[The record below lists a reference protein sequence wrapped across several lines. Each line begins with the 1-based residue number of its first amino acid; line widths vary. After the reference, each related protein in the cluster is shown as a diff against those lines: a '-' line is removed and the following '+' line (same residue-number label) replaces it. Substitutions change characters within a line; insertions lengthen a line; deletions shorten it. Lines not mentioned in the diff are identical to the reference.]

1 LKSRRDEFRF
11 TEMSQTLAI
20 ADASALEQEAD
31 PSWLKW
37 AILFSASLG
46 ALLEIVDTSI
56 VNVALND
63 MQASLGAT
71 LTEIGWVVTI
81 YSIAN
86 VIMLPMTAWL
96 GDRFGS
102 KQYFIFSLVSFTA
115 SSVLC
120 GVSQSLGMLI
130 FARFLQGL
138 GGGGLLAKA
147 QAILFKTFPKE
158 QQAAAQAVFGMVVI
172 AGPAIGPVLGG
183 YIVTALNWRWIF
195 FINVPIGIVATLMC
209 VAFLK
214 HEDPTKEALE
224 SRVDWMGIALLCI
237 AVGCL
242 QTFLEQGQQNDW
254 FASPFISSLGIGAVL
269 GTFFLLWR
277 ELTVEN
283 PVIDFRVLRHQSLAA
298 GSVMGMVLGMGLYG
312 ALFAVPIFC
321 QAILGFTAEQTGV
334 VLAPSAVIAILTFP
348 VIAKLNG
355 KIDARALISIG
366 SIITVVSMFLLQRIS
381 PQSGTGDLFWPL
393 LIRGIGTSFMFLPI
407 TLATLQ
413 PIPKQDVS
421 AASGFFNLTRQLGG
435 SVGIAILTTVLA
447 SRNAFHRNVLVE
459 KLQDSSPEPAHR
471 LAIFTGGFISKGFD
485 SVTAHHMAQRA
496 LDGMVSLQ
504 ATVMSFGD
512 IFHLVGIAFLL
523 QMPLVLLLGSG
534 KGAKMAAG
542 GH

>member
-1 LKSRRDEFRF
+1 
-11 TEMSQTLAI
+11 MNGTLTI
-20 ADASALEQEAD
+20 ANPSVLEREAD

-56 VNVALND
+56 VNVALNE

-115 SSVLC
+115 ASVLC

-147 QAILFKTFPKE
+147 QAILFKTFRRD
-158 QQAAAQAVFGMVVI
+158 QQAVAQAVFGMVVI
-172 AGPAIGPVLGG
+172 AGPAVGPVIGG

-195 FINVPIGIVATLMC
+195 FVNLPIGIVATMMC
-209 VAFLK
+209 AAFLK

-224 SRVDWMGIALLCI
+224 AKVDWLGIALLCF

-254 FASPFISSLGIGAVL
+254 FASSFISALGVGAVL

-277 ELTVEN
+277 EFTVDN
-283 PVIDFRVLRHQSLAA
+283 PIIDFRVLRHRSLAA

-321 QAILGFTAEQTGV
+321 QAILGFTAQQTGI

-348 VIAKLNG
+348 VIAKLSG
-355 KIDARALISIG
+355 KIDARILISIG
-366 SIITVVSMFLLQRIS
+366 SLITILAMFHMLQHIS
-381 PQSGTGDLFWPL
+381 PPERH
-393 LIRGIGTSFMFLPI
+393 RGPVPGLRCW
-407 TLATLQ
+407 
-413 PIPKQDVS
+413 S
-421 AASGFFNLTRQLGG
+421 AASGP
-435 SVGIAILTTVLA
+435 A
-447 SRNAFHRNVLVE
+447 SCSCPSRWRRCRRFRRKTSRPPAASSTSRASWAAASASP
-459 KLQDSSPEPAHR
+459 SSPPCSPRETRSTA
-471 LAIFTGGFISKGFD
+471 TCWSK
-485 SVTAHHMAQRA
+485 SSRQRA
-496 LDGMVSLQ
+496 PTPPIGCRS
-504 ATVMSFGD
+504 SR
-512 IFHLVGIAFLL
+512 
-523 QMPLVLLLGSG
+523 
-534 KGAKMAAG
+534 AASSPRASTA
-542 GH
+542 

>member
-1 LKSRRDEFRF
+1 MNENIA
-11 TEMSQTLAI
+11 LAGP
-20 ADASALEQEAD
+20 ASLEREAD

-37 AILFSASLG
+37 AILLSASLG

-56 VNVALND
+56 VNVALNE

-115 SSVLC
+115 ASVLC

-172 AGPAIGPVLGG
+172 AGPAIGPVVGG

-195 FINVPIGIVATLMC
+195 FVNLPIGIVATLMC

-214 HEDPTKEALE
+214 HEDPTKEALGAK
-224 SRVDWMGIALLCI
+224 VDWLGIALLCLS
-237 AVGCL
+237 VGCL

-254 FASPFISSLGIGAVL
+254 FSSAFISALGIGAVF

-277 ELTVEN
+277 ELTVAN
-283 PVIDFRVLRHQSLAA
+283 PVIDFRVLRHRSLAA

-321 QAILGFTAEQTGV
+321 QAILGFTAQQTGV

-355 KIDARALISIG
+355 KIDARILISIG
-366 SIITVVSMFLLQRIS
+366 SLITILAMFMLQAIS
-381 PQSGTGDLFWPL
+381 PQTGTEDLFWPL
-393 LIRGIGTSFMFLPI
+393 LVRGVGTSFMFLPI

-413 PIPKQDVS
+413 PIPKEDVS

-435 SVGIAILTTVLA
+435 SIGIAILTTLLA

-459 KLQDSSPEPAHR
+459 KLQAASPDAAHR
-471 LAIFTGGFISKGFD
+471 ISIFTGGFISKGFD
-485 SVTAHHMAQRA
+485 AVTAHNMAQRA
-496 LDGMVSLQ
+496 LDGLVSLQ

-534 KGAKMAAG
+534 KGAKMAPG